1 MVHSWSA
8 NRSPAQHDVATIDRR
23 QAKNGESRWRVRVR
37 RRGVAETATF
47 ETRNEAAAWAREVE
61 QAIDSGLWSVGASRG
76 GFTLGWILDR
86 FLVARRPNRD
96 TRRQLDW
103 WRRQLG
109 HEAAAAVS
117 RRRLLALRRSLSREL
132 IGGGRQRRPATV
144 NRYMS
149 ALSALYSWALKCEYV
164 HVHPLKGLEPL
175 AEGAARVRCLTDAER
190 EALIEASLEAGGLR
204 LQTLVVLALSTGATR
219 GELLKLCWADL
230 DVAGRQVVIEG
241 TGRLKTRTLPLP
253 DSAFDLLARL
263 SRVRRIDRRDVFA
276 EPDGRV
282 RFPRAA
288 WRTALTRAGIED
300 FRFHDLRHS
309 AAAYLAQS
317 GASLPEI
324 AEVLGNRTLHGVR
337 RYSHL
342 TTERASTALGRMH
355 SDLFES

>member
-1 MVHSWSA
+1 MVHRWSA
-8 NRSPAQHDVATIDRR
+8 RWSPAERDVATIDRR
-23 QAKNGESRWRVRVR
+23 RVKNGASRWRVRVR

-47 ETRNEAAAWAREVE
+47 QTRAEADAWGREIE
-61 QAIDSGLWSVGASRG
+61 QAIDGGLWNVGEGVG

-86 FLVARRPNRD
+86 YLAARRPNLD
-96 TRRQLDW
+96 ARRQLEW
-103 WRRQLG
+103 WRRHLG
-109 HEAAAAVS
+109 HEAVAAIS
-117 RRRLLALRRSLSREL
+117 RRRLLALRRSLRREE
-132 IGGGRQRRPATV
+132 IRGGRQRSPATV
-144 NRYMS
+144 NRYMA

-164 HVHPLKGLEPL
+164 HLHPLLGLEPL
-175 AEGAARVRCLTDAER
+175 AEGSTRIRCLTDEER
-190 EALIEASLEAGGLR
+190 HALIDASLEAGGLR

-219 GELLKLCWADL
+219 GELLRLRWADL
-230 DVAGRQVVIEG
+230 DVANRQVVIEG
-241 TGRLKTRTLPLP
+241 TGRLKSRTLPLP
-253 DSAFDLLARL
+253 DTAFEMLGRL

-276 EPDGRV
+276 GPEGRV

-288 WRTALTRAGIED
+288 WQGALTAAGIED

-324 AEVLGNRTLHGVR
+324 AEFLGNRTLHGAR

-342 TTERASTALGRMH
+342 TTGRASTALGRMH